1 VIDSERQGLKEL
13 FKIAAPCFAATFA
26 YASLILVIEEWRG
39 DRIYP
44 VVGQIGSVFGIALAF
59 FLGFRM
65 NAAHDRWWEARK
77 VLGEFANNTKS
88 FCCKLQIYFGN
99 QLHLHPELR
108 DQATSQEML
117 LLTKNYVLA
126 FKAGLLGESS
136 VSSRE
141 CLLLLTGSIDQFMA
155 PQSQLEKFDLMQHI
169 NRFFEIQ
176 GRADR
181 IRNTPFLMIYG
192 AFTRVIVVAY
202 VAMIPF
208 FVGDIDFGG
217 EASALELLAL
227 PLLAFLGS
235 IFLTINKLA
244 NLHAEPFSREVTSL
258 PVDRLCDDLVAYCE
272 TAGPT
277 RPQ

>member
-1 VIDSERQGLKEL
+1 MIDSERQGLKEL

-26 YASLILVIEEWRG
+26 YASLILFIEEWRG
-39 DRIYP
+39 DHIYP

-77 VLGEFANNTKS
+77 VLGEFVNNSKS
-88 FCCKLQIYFGN
+88 FICKVQTYFGN
-99 QLHLHPELR
+99 QLHLKSEFR
-108 DQATSQEML
+108 EQTTSESMQQ
-117 LLTKNYVLA
+117 LTQNYILA
-126 FKAGLLGESS
+126 FKSSLLDNSPI
-136 VSSRE
+136 SSRD
-141 CLLLLTGSIDQFMA
+141 CLLRLASKIDQA
-155 PQSQLEKFDLMQHI
+155 IASESQVEKFDLMQHI

-202 VAMIPF
+202 VAMLPF

-217 EASALELLAL
+217 EASGLELLAL

-244 NLHAEPFSREVTSL
+244 NLHAEPFSRNVTSL
-258 PVDRLCDDLVAYCE
+258 PVERLCSELTSYCA
-272 TAGPT
+272 TAKAD
-277 RPQ
+277 